1 MTTSLIQKRMLAVFQ
16 PGDAVDPSARWQ
28 QRKSAQTRL
37 RLIEGATD
45 CLVEGGYS
53 GLSTAAVAERCKV
66 SRGTMHHHFATRLE
80 LVEAVVEHVF
90 YQRMRGFLESYFAS
104 VRAGGEELLI
114 EIASEQHWQSV
125 QSREYAAYLELAV
138 AARTNPELEAC
149 FAPAAQRY
157 DEVWTSE
164 MIEAFPQ
171 WRTHW
176 DALKLAS
183 DFTMAA
189 HMGLLLHAPAFGR
202 GERLERVRELVART
216 VRSLYD
222 TP

>member
-1 MTTSLIQKRMLAVFQ
+1 MSTELFQQRMLAAFR
-16 PGDAVDPSARWQ
+16 PGEAVVPSARWQ

-37 RLIEGATD
+37 RLIEAAID
-45 CLVEGGYS
+45 CLIEGGYA

-66 SRGTMHHHFATRLE
+66 SRGAMHHHFATRLE
-80 LVEAVVEHVF
+80 LVAAVVEHVF
-90 YQRMRGFLESYFAS
+90 YHRMRTYLESYFTA
-104 VRAGGEELLI
+104 VRSGSEELLV
-114 EIASEQHWQSV
+114 EIACEQHWQSV
-125 QSREYAAYLELAV
+125 RSREYAAYLELAV
-138 AARTNPELEAC
+138 AARTDAELEAF

-171 WRTHW
+171 WRAHW

-189 HMGLLLHAPAFGR
+189 HMGLLLHAPTFGC
-202 GERLERVRELVART
+202 GERHERVRELVART

-222 TP
+222 AP